1 MVIALL
7 DEAARLARPW
17 LQNIVES
24 HGLINQENRIARIFF
39 CLMTGLRLMREIL
52 FASAT
57 IIRRSAALPS
67 SRSQPSLADKCG
79 GVQRP
84 SSASCGN
91 FLTSRIHFFKK
102 KILNVMFDG

>member
-1 MVIALL
+1 
-7 DEAARLARPW
+7 
-17 LQNIVES
+17 
-24 HGLINQENRIARIFF
+24 
-39 CLMTGLRLMREIL
+39 MREIL

-57 IIRRSAALPS
+57 IIGRSTALPS
-67 SRSQPSLADKCG
+67 FWSQAPLADEWE

-91 FLTSRIHFFKK
+91 FLTSRIHFLKK